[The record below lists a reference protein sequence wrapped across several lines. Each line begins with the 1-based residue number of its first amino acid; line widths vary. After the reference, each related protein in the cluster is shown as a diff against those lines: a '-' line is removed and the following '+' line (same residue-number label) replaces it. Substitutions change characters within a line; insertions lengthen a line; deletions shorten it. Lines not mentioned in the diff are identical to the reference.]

1 MFLSALNK
9 EGKEL
14 FLELAFNIAMIDGVY
29 SDEEKVLMGC
39 YCQEMQITFN
49 KENMTKSTDE
59 IIKEIN
65 NKCDSRSKKIMIFE
79 AIGLGMVDGDFDG
92 DERAIILK
100 MLEEFNIDVKYAS
113 ECENAIKEYLEFQTK
128 LNKIVIE

>member
-9 EGKEL
+9 EEKEL

-65 NKCDSRSKKIMIFE
+65 NKCDSRSKKIMIFKS
-79 AIGLGMVDGDFDG
+79 ILIFNFSSSTIPVLIVDLHICLD
-92 DERAIILK
+92 I
-100 MLEEFNIDVKYAS
+100 
-113 ECENAIKEYLEFQTK
+113 
-128 LNKIVIE
+128 

>member
-29 SDEEKVLMGC
+29 SDEEKVLMDC

-113 ECENAIKEYLEFQTK
+113 ECENTIKEYLEFQTK